1 MKIPHFRWWIVGL
14 LAMSIALSYMD
25 RQNLPVVIGEIKKSI
40 PITDRDYARLQS
52 LFLVAYGV
60 MYVAGGKIVDV
71 LGERF
76 GYALMVIWW
85 SAATAMMGLVSSVS
99 GLGTAR
105 FLLGL
110 GEGGGFP
117 SSAKAIS
124 KWFPAKER
132 SFAFGILNTGSAVGL
147 VVAPPLIAF
156 IVLEFNWRWVFF
168 VVGGLGVIWV
178 LLWLFLYDVPARH
191 KLITPNERSYLETEL
206 ADKTGGTRISWTGLF
221 RYRQIWGLMSAKCM
235 GDAAW
240 FFFIFWLPK
249 YLGDVRQL
257 NIKEIGYYA
266 WIPYAAAGVGSF
278 FGGWLSSYLIRRNLS
293 IDTSRKIALC
303 LSAACMPTALLITTS
318 PLSMAIVFFSLAM
331 FGHQFWST
339 IMQTLA
345 ADIFPSRVVG
355 SVTGLMGGASAF
367 AAMLFAWIVGEL
379 LTAFGS
385 YVPVFTIAGIL
396 HPISVVI
403 IFVVVRKV
411 EMAIPVSTELGKAA
425 P

>member
-1 MKIPHFRWWIVGL
+1 MKIPRFRWWILGL
-14 LAMSIALSYMD
+14 LAMSTALSYMD
-25 RQNLPVVIGEIKKSI
+25 RQNFPVVIGEIKKSI
-40 PITDRDYARLQS
+40 PITDRDYARFQS
-52 LFLVAYGV
+52 LFLVAYGM
-60 MYVAGGKIVDV
+60 MYVGGGKIVDV

-76 GYALMVIWW
+76 GYALMVTWW
-85 SAATAMMGLVSSVS
+85 SAATGLMGLVSSVS
-99 GLGTAR
+99 GLSTVR

-110 GEGGGFP
+110 GEGGAFP

-132 SFAFGILNTGSAVGL
+132 SFAFGILNTGSAVGS
-147 VVAPPLIAF
+147 VVAPPLTAF
-156 IVLEFNWRWVFF
+156 IVLESNWRWVFF
-168 VVGGLGVIWV
+168 VASGFGFAWV
-178 LLWLFLYDVPARH
+178 LLWVLLYNIPARH
-191 KLITPNERSYLETEL
+191 KLVTPNERSYLETEL
-206 ADKTGGTRISWTGLF
+206 ADRTGGARVSWIGLF
-221 RYRQIWGLMSAKCM
+221 RYRQTWGLMLAKCM

-249 YLGDVRQL
+249 YLGDVRHL

-278 FGGWLSSYLIRRNLS
+278 FGGWLSSYLMRRNFS
-293 IDTSRKIALC
+293 IDTSRKIGLC
-303 LSAACMPTALLITTS
+303 VGAACMPTVLLITAA

-355 SVTGLMGGASAF
+355 SVTGLVGGSSAF
-367 AAMLFAWIVGEL
+367 AAMVFSWIVGEL

-403 IFVVVRKV
+403 IFLVVRKV
-411 EMAIPVSTELGKAA
+411 EMVIPVSNELGKET